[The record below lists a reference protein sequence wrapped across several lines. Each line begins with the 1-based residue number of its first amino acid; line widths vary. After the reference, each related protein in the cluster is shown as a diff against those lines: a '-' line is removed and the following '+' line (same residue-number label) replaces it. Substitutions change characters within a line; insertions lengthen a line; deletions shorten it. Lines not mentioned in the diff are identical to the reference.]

1 MTRKDF
7 IFCYARSACHVSNS
21 QKASLFSYLSFYA
34 NVRLH
39 WEPFG
44 KDQSVGGCDK
54 ISEEFLVMRVRPLP
68 LNCAESHYV
77 NQQRQFSHLLALRGS
92 CDLVS
97 NIFDCLD
104 LEAWMNFPCS
114 SQQHSQQSDLQ
125 NTQQKT
131 IVSSVLAQCNC
142 RPSLHVILFKVT
154 QFHTWDV
161 KHIL

>member
-7 IFCYARSACHVSNS
+7 IFCYDKCACHITNS
-21 QKASLFSYLSFYA
+21 QKASLFSYPSFYA

-39 WEPFG
+39 WEPFA

-54 ISEEFLVMRVRPLP
+54 ISEEFLVVRVRLLL

-77 NQQRQFSHLLALRGS
+77 NQQRLFSHLLALRGS

-97 NIFDCLD
+97 NISDCLD

-114 SQQHSQQSDLQ
+114 SKQHSQQSDLQ
-125 NTQQKT
+125 NTKKT

-142 RPSLHVILFKVT
+142 GPPQHIILFKIT
-154 QFHTWDV
+154 QFYTWDV